1 MASIEI
7 ELLYPK
13 DSGLSVIYSSI
24 KFTQKKNEEIEVI
37 KLI

>member
-13 DSGLSVIYSSI
+13 DSGLSEIYSSI
-24 KFTQKKNEEIEVI
+24 KFTQKEKG
-37 KLI
+37 K